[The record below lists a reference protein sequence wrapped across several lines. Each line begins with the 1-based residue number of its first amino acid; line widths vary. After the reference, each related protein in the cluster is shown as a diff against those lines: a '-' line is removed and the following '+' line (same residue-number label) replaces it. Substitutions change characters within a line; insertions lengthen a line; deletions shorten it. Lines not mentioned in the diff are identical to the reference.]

1 MNKKYRTE
9 GEMILLVYDRTQF
22 NTLFIYPIILKSI
35 NCTQILVIDSER
47 AMLLHP
53 KAQFSMCPMD
63 C

>member
-1 MNKKYRTE
+1 
-9 GEMILLVYDRTQF
+9 MILLAYDRTEF

-47 AMLLHP
+47 ALLLHP